1 MIFVGEYS
9 LFILAIWQI
18 TTLPRLEKKNK
29 LTPFS
34 MKTKIK
40 INFFLYS
47 AQLFVILYSKQLY
60 INNERLRFQKD

>member
-18 TTLPRLEKKNK
+18 TTLSRLEKKNK

-34 MKTKIK
+34 MKTEIM

>member
-9 LFILAIWQI
+9 LFILTIWQI
-18 TTLPRLEKKNK
+18 TTLSRLEKKNK

-34 MKTKIK
+34 MKTEIM

>member
-18 TTLPRLEKKNK
+18 TTLSRLEKKNK

-34 MKTKIK
+34 MKTEIK

>member
-18 TTLPRLEKKNK
+18 TTLSRLEKKNK

-34 MKTKIK
+34 MKSEIM

>member
-18 TTLPRLEKKNK
+18 TTLSRLEKKNK
-29 LTPFS
+29 LTSFS
-34 MKTKIK
+34 MKTEIK